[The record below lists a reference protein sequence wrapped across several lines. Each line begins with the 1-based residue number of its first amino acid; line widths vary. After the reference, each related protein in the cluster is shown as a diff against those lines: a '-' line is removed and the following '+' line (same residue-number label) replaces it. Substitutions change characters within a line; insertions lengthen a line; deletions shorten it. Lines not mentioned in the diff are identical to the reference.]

1 MPVMR
6 PCTPFAERVP
16 PSRTRILAMSLPFL
30 LLHPDRTTLAAQG
43 QASVLTLRALLD
55 SVQAGH
61 PVAAAAEA
69 RVRAARASRI
79 TAGAFGN
86 PTLSYQVE
94 NTPFPG
100 GRPLSGIDREAMAM
114 VMLPLEPI
122 VQRGPRARRAD
133 AEVRVAEA
141 TASAARQRV
150 ALDAA
155 RAYYRVALAEVGVA
169 TARDLSAWLD
179 SVVTYNR
186 ARVAEGVTAEAD
198 LIRSGIERDRAVA
211 DAAMQEAERA
221 QARSELASF
230 LGSPSRARIGSLTV
244 TLDDTLFTLSVPT
257 PGDANGS
264 SARPEVRAARER
276 LESASAG
283 VATEQRSIVRQ
294 LGATIGAKQMQGTTS
309 MIAGFSLPLPVF
321 DTNRGEIQRATAER
335 DAASFEATNEERMAA
350 ADLSGAAEAARLLTE
365 SARHLSAGGADGF
378 LARADEGRRIAL
390 GAYREGA
397 VPLLHVLDAARA
409 WGDARM
415 TFYRTLYAQHLS
427 VLTLLVAEG
436 RDVVTTLPLQAVPA
450 PQVR

>member
-1 MPVMR
+1 MR
-6 PCTPFAERVP
+6 PCNPLAERVP
-16 PSRTRILAMSLPFL
+16 PSRTRILAMSLLFL
-30 LLHPDRTTLAAQG
+30 LLHPDRMPLCAQA

-55 SVQAGH
+55 SVLAGH
-61 PVAAAAEA
+61 PMAAAAEA

-79 TAGAFGN
+79 TAGALGN
-86 PTLSYQVE
+86 PILSYQVE

-100 GRPLSGIDREAMAM
+100 GKPLSGIDREAMAM

-198 LIRSGIERDRAVA
+198 LIRSGVERDRAVA

-230 LGSPSRARIGSLTV
+230 LGSPNRARIGSLTV
-244 TLDDTLFTLSVPT
+244 ALDDTLFRLSSLTLADT
-257 PGDANGS
+257 NGS

-276 LESASAG
+276 LVAATAG

-309 MIAGFSLPLPVF
+309 MIAGFSLPLPLF
-321 DTNRGEIQRATAER
+321 DTNRGEIQRAIAER
-335 DAASFEATNEERMAA
+335 DAAGFDATNEERMAA
-350 ADLSGAAEAARLLTE
+350 AELLGAVEAARLLTE
-365 SARHLSAGGADGF
+365 SARRLSAGGTDTF

-397 VPLLHVLDAARA
+397 VPLLHVLDAART

-436 RDVVTTLPLQAVPA
+436 RDLATSLPLRAAPA
-450 PQVR
+450 PPVR